1 MTRCRG
7 SSTVVSACGRK
18 VRAQK
23 IKQAFSKVVLYPIS
37 LQPKAA
43 TGEDQGVPS
52 WRRAGS
58 GLPSVPF
65 QTRLRSRKLKLV
77 SSQPKKLQD
86 CPGETSSAARHGT
99 AQHGSLAN
107 KAAVC
112 AERRVQ
118 LAASCPGLEDTH
130 RCVSTRKVLSE
141 PRGGR
146 VLSRLEPQRYA
157 WLRDRNFCP
166 QAPCIPYCN
175 PPTEVFAS

>member
-112 AERRVQ
+112 AERAYSWQPPAQGWRTHIAVCLQ
-118 LAASCPGLEDTH
+118 GRFCLSQGEDE
-130 RCVSTRKVLSE
+130 CFLGWS
-141 PRGGR
+141 
-146 VLSRLEPQRYA
+146 
-157 WLRDRNFCP
+157 LRDMHG
-166 QAPCIPYCN
+166 
-175 PPTEVFAS
+175 